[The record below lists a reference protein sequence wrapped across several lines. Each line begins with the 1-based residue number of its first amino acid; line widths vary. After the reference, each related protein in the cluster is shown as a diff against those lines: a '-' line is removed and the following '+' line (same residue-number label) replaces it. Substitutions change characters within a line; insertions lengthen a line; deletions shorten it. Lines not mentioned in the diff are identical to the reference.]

1 MNDVSKELQAVLDA
15 PSTERFRY
23 RAPDG
28 LSEELV
34 RAISTEKGEPS
45 WMLELRLRALK
56 IYFEKPMPKW
66 GPDLSGLDLDGLTYY
81 VTPDA
86 KSNAASWDE
95 VPDDIKKVYDALGI
109 PQAEQKALAGAGAQF
124 DSGVVYHQIKKEWEE
139 KGVIF
144 LDMDVALREHEALVK
159 QYFSTVVSPA
169 LHKFSA
175 LHYAVWS
182 GGTFIYVPKGVDVPL
197 PLQAYFRMNAR
208 KMGQFEHT
216 LIIVDDGARLMYIEG
231 CFTERALITTNPD
244 YKRISD
250 VREGERV
257 LTSDGTYESAKDLQR
272 QVYSGDLYEVE
283 LYGDSTQTIEVTP
296 DHRFLYADRLRR
308 NERNTSFAPRWNIPY
323 YFKKND
329 YLAVPIITRT
339 DERESYEFVVPIRG
353 GRHRSTHDIITVPAS
368 GELFRLLGYYLAEG
382 SIMNDS
388 YVSFS
393 FNESERELI
402 EDVKRCLR
410 VVFGAE
416 AIETHHEKNHGTNV
430 VVCSA
435 RIARVFSALGTS
447 SDTKAMLPFMVYA
460 PHALQRELIAAW
472 YRGDGNYYS
481 RELNGIRKEL
491 FRINTTSHKLI
502 RQGRDVLLRLGVV
515 AFINARDRSAENRKM
530 MYTLGITGGQM
541 VPFSRI
547 VGIPID
553 ETMNGKRRASM
564 FGIDEKFA
572 YLPIKRITKRTV
584 EDIVVYNFGVENTE
598 TYTVGG
604 VAVHN
609 CSAPQYN
616 ESSIHAGCVEV
627 YVGRGARARY
637 SSVENWSRNT
647 YNLNTKSAHVHEDGV
662 IEWVGGNL
670 GCLTGDALV
679 ETIEGPRRID
689 EIEVGDHV
697 YALDETDRSI
707 KPRRV
712 LGSVFSGIKEV
723 YDVTVSGRRLR
734 ATANH
739 PFLVMQ
745 RVKRHPSHKKGF
757 FNATWKPLAYLRAG
771 DLIAV
776 PRRLPDEGAPYR
788 LPQPVRSSFARS
800 NNQYGDFIMRTGSS
814 IRQIRVPDHTSEDF
828 MWFLGLML
836 GDGHVSFSKNATRSK
851 ISIAIPR
858 SSDLRKPLMET
869 LESLFGIREFYEQER
884 YIVVNSIQLGLLL
897 EEIGFVGNADTKS
910 VPRWVHTIPRSQK
923 LAFLAG
929 YFDSDGHVGRNG
941 VYLTSINEDV
951 LRSIQHVA
959 LSCGMGFS
967 HVFKQGI
974 ERETMIRGFQCMAH
988 DSFRLLLNGP
998 LVGEL
1003 PTRSHSYRESITR
1016 IKTKRNFTTANG
1028 VNFRHQT
1035 SDDLGFTRVQSVEA
1049 AGIEPTYD
1057 IEVEGSH
1064 NFIANG
1070 IIVHNSGVTMLYPS
1084 SILKGA
1090 RAKSDHISIAF
1101 AAKDQNQDVGA
1112 KVFMLAP
1119 DTAATIT
1126 SKSISLDG
1134 GITSYRGVVK
1144 VSPKATG
1151 ANLSVECDALMMD
1164 NRSESNTYPVMDI
1177 QNDTATI
1184 THEATVGKIS
1194 EEEVFYLMSRGIP
1207 EEQAVQMIVSGFIE
1221 PVIKELPLEYA
1232 VELNRLIALEM
1243 EGSLG

>member
-15 PSTERFRY
+15 PSTDRYRY

-28 LSEELV
+28 VSEELV
-34 RAISTEKGEPS
+34 RSISTEKGEPS
-45 WMLELRLRALK
+45 WMLDLRLRALK
-56 IYFEKPMPKW
+56 IYSEKPMPEW

-144 LDMDVALREHEALVK
+144 LDMDVALREHEELVK
-159 QYFSTVVSPA
+159 RYFGTVVSPA

-231 CFTERALITTNPD
+231 C
-244 YKRISD
+244 
-250 VREGERV
+250 
-257 LTSDGTYESAKDLQR
+257 
-272 QVYSGDLYEVE
+272 
-283 LYGDSTQTIEVTP
+283 
-296 DHRFLYADRLRR
+296 
-308 NERNTSFAPRWNIPY
+308 
-323 YFKKND
+323 
-329 YLAVPIITRT
+329 
-339 DERESYEFVVPIRG
+339 
-353 GRHRSTHDIITVPAS
+353 
-368 GELFRLLGYYLAEG
+368 
-382 SIMNDS
+382 
-388 YVSFS
+388 
-393 FNESERELI
+393 
-402 EDVKRCLR
+402 
-410 VVFGAE
+410 
-416 AIETHHEKNHGTNV
+416 
-430 VVCSA
+430 
-435 RIARVFSALGTS
+435 
-447 SDTKAMLPFMVYA
+447 
-460 PHALQRELIAAW
+460 
-472 YRGDGNYYS
+472 
-481 RELNGIRKEL
+481 
-491 FRINTTSHKLI
+491 
-502 RQGRDVLLRLGVV
+502 
-515 AFINARDRSAENRKM
+515 
-530 MYTLGITGGQM
+530 
-541 VPFSRI
+541 
-547 VGIPID
+547 
-553 ETMNGKRRASM
+553 
-564 FGIDEKFA
+564 
-572 YLPIKRITKRTV
+572 
-584 EDIVVYNFGVENTE
+584 
-598 TYTVGG
+598 
-604 VAVHN
+604 
-609 CSAPQYN
+609 SAPQYN

-662 IEWVGGNL
+662 IEWIGGNL

-679 ETIEGPRRID
+679 ETVGGPRRID

-723 YDVTVSGRRLR
+723 YVVTVSGRRLR

-739 PFLVMQ
+739 PFLVME

-776 PRRLPDEGAPYR
+776 PRRLPDEGTPYR
-788 LPQPVRSSFARS
+788 LPQPVRGSFARS

-836 GDGHVSFSKNATRSK
+836 GDGHVWFDKSATKAK
-851 ISIAIPR
+851 INIAIPR
-858 SSDLRKPLMET
+858 SSDLRTPLIET
-869 LESLFGIREFYEQER
+869 LESLFDIREFYEQER

-910 VPRWVHTIPRSQK
+910 VPRWVHTLPRSQK

-941 VYLTSINEDV
+941 IYLTSINEDV

-967 HVFKQGI
+967 HVFNHGI
-974 ERETMIRGFQCMAH
+974 ERETTICGVQCMAH
-988 DSFRLLLNGP
+988 ESFRLLLNGP

-1028 VNFRHQT
+1028 VNFRHET

-1119 DTAATIT
+1119 NTAATIT